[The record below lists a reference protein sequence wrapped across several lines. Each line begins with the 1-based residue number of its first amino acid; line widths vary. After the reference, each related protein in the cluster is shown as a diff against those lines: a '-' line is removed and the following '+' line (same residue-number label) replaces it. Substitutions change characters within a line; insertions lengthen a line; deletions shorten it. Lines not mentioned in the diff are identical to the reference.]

1 METFGQRLRQLR
13 MKKGLTQIQL
23 AEGIVTP
30 SMVSQIES
38 DKAKPSY
45 HVLGKIAEKLEI
57 PLDELIGNLEMNLV
71 VISEYR
77 LAKGMLSAGEFSGAL
92 PFLKKVI
99 QTNNGKLDPFEIR
112 YDYACCLL
120 GLNQF
125 LEAEESFQQLL
136 DHTQSNNGSPVML
149 IRVLHQLGQLE
160 LKRRRFQIAEYYL
173 TNALTQ
179 MRSSNLKDVD
189 LQCSLLLTLADIQ
202 QKSGQLQQAIA
213 TLQLAMPIFEERE
226 DIQGLGN
233 LYMKLA
239 QSSHVVDKYEQAT
252 DYAQRAQWC
261 FEALNSKT
269 EKLTLEVR
277 LAVLQGEMGNRDKA
291 ISALESIVVDYRR
304 LRRDE
309 ETGVTV
315 TELAKLYLAS
325 GKLDQAEEACE
336 AARKL
341 LPTVHSY
348 QAWIARIQ
356 AGIAHARS
364 QHTVAVKFMKQ
375 AADCFKLTEC
385 HMEYEETMQELSR
398 LYESQ
403 DDCQSALRVMHEMWS
418 FNRQAREQKGI
429 VL

>member
-71 VISEYR
+71 IISEYR

-99 QTNNGKLDPFEIR
+99 ETNNGKLDPFEIR

-125 LEAEESFQQLL
+125 REAEESFQLL
-136 DHTQSNNGSPVML
+136 IEHAQSYSGSPTLL
-149 IRVLHQLGQLE
+149 IRVSHQLGQLE

-179 MRSSNLKDVD
+179 MRSSNLKDVH
-189 LQCSLLLTLADIQ
+189 LQCSLLLTLAEIQ
-202 QKSGQLQQAIA
+202 QKSGQLKQAVV
-213 TLQLAMPIFEERE
+213 TLKMALPIFEERE

-239 QSSHVVDKYEQAT
+239 TSSHVADQYEQAT
-252 DYAQRAQWC
+252 DYAQRAQGC
-261 FEALNSKT
+261 FETLNNKT

-291 ISALESIVVDYRR
+291 INILESIVEDFRR

-309 ETGVTV
+309 ETGNTV
-315 TELAKLYLAS
+315 TELAKLYLAG
-325 GKLDQAEEACE
+325 GKLDQAEEACQT
-336 AARKL
+336 ARKL
-341 LPTVHSY
+341 LPTVHFN
-348 QAWIARIQ
+348 QAWIARVQ
-356 AGIAHARS
+356 AGIAQARN
-364 QHTVAVKFMKQ
+364 QQTVAVKYMKQ
-375 AADCFKLTEC
+375 AADCFKLTEF

-398 LYESQ
+398 LYESH
-403 DDCQSALRVMHEMWS
+403 DDCQSALRVMHEMWL
-418 FNRQAREQKGI
+418 FNRQAREQRGI

>member
-30 SMVSQIES
+30 SMISQIES

-71 VISEYR
+71 IISEYR

-120 GLNQF
+120 GLSQF
-125 LEAEESFQQLL
+125 REAEESFQQLL
-136 DHTQSNNGSPVML
+136 DHAHSTNGSPIML

-160 LKRRRFQIAEYYL
+160 LKCRRYQIAEHYL

-179 MRSSNLKDVD
+179 MRSSNLKDVH
-189 LQCSLLLTLADIQ
+189 LQCSLLLTLAEIQ
-202 QKSGQLQQAIA
+202 NKSGQLKQAVA
-213 TLQLAMPIFEERE
+213 TLQLALPILEERE
-226 DIQGLGN
+226 DIQGIGN

-239 QSSHVVDKYEQAT
+239 QSSHVADQYEQAA
-252 DYAQRAQWC
+252 DYAQRAQWY
-261 FEALNSKT
+261 FETLSCKT

-291 ISALESIVVDYRR
+291 ISSLETIVEEYRR

-309 ETGVTV
+309 EMGTTV
-315 TELAKLYLAS
+315 TELAKLYLAG
-325 GKLDQAEEACE
+325 GKLDQAEEACQS
-336 AARKL
+336 ARKL

-348 QAWIARIQ
+348 QAWVARTQ
-356 AGIAHARS
+356 AGIAQARN
-364 QHTVAVKFMKQ
+364 QQAVAVKYMKQ
-375 AADCFKLTEC
+375 AADCFKLTEF
-385 HMEYEETMQELSR
+385 HTEYEETMQELSH
-398 LYESQ
+398 LYESH

-418 FNRQAREQKGI
+418 FNRQAREQRGI